1 MISLFLYFFS
11 LYIWCIINNNIDQ
24 VKYMYI
30 HFNMVNHVH
39 TSNSLFTQ
47 NYPSQV
53 FLVLTPNILFVLF
66 LIERFVLSH
75 LYRVDTCSVRFFQQ
89 IHFILVYGLWCL
101 TPLSTIFQLYRD
113 GWFQWWWKPVY
124 PEKTIDLSEIT
135 D

>member
-1 MISLFLYFFS
+1 
-11 LYIWCIINNNIDQ
+11 
-24 VKYMYI
+24 MYVRQI
-30 HFNMVNHVH
+30 HFLHK
-39 TSNSLFTQ
+39 

-53 FLVLTPNILFVLF
+53 FLFLTPNIMFVLL

-113 GWFQWWWKPVY
+113 GRFQWWWKPVY
-124 PEKTIDLSEIT
+124 PVKTIDLSDIT
-135 D
+135 DKRFHIMLYRVHFAMNGVRNHNVSGDRH